1 MNPSR
6 ATPQQLVANNDGRKP
21 HWPRPLL
28 LPRPSPSPSLDR
40 MNNSKC
46 ARGINEMSWSMRKE
60 GRKVTAVGSHK
71 QFLRQE
77 EDKIRIR
84 GPKILLVICKLKKKN
99 WRLYG
104 KFKKKITILFFCS
117 QFVSLSFFPPV
128 RSNHHQALHSF
139 LSFFYAKSRS
149 FIDWMGLPPPCCV
162 SLSRCFWCWL
172 LKVCFPSIAGET
184 KNLPKL
190 FSSSSFSFPHRRKS
204 WTKLA

>member
-84 GPKILLVICKLKKKN
+84 GPKILLVICKLKKKTDVCTGN
-99 WRLYG
+99 L
-104 KFKKKITILFFCS
+104 KKRSRFSFSVPNSCRFLFFLLCVQITIKLFIPFS
-117 QFVSLSFFPPV
+117 RFFMRNQGRSLTGWVCPPPAV
-128 RSNHHQALHSF
+128 F
-139 LSFFYAKSRS
+139 LSHAASDAGCLKSVS
-149 FIDWMGLPPPCCV
+149 PP
-162 SLSRCFWCWL
+162 
-172 LKVCFPSIAGET
+172 
-184 KNLPKL
+184 
-190 FSSSSFSFPHRRKS
+190 
-204 WTKLA
+204 